1 MIVAGR
7 LQTDRGWSARGWG
20 ARGVAVLIE
29 ALICATDSIT
39 GDTVVITA
47 EGRAHRVMADCEHSP
62 LSVLRAILEKTI

>member
-1 MIVAGR
+1 MIVAERAGKA
-7 LQTDRGWSARGWG
+7 TKDRQRWSARGWG

-47 EGRAHRVMADCEHSP
+47 DSG
-62 LSVLRAILEKTI
+62 

>member
-1 MIVAGR
+1 MIVAEC
-7 LQTDRGWSARGWG
+7 QTDRGWSARGWG

-47 EGRAHRVMADCEHSP
+47 DSG
-62 LSVLRAILEKTI
+62 